1 MKKKLLF
8 VIDSLGIGGAEKS
21 LVTLLNCID
30 YNKFDVE
37 LQLFSR
43 GGAFEKYVPK
53 EVKFLEIPIYLKFC
67 SKHIFSQLFNFRM
80 TFSRLYYSMILR
92 LNKKTTH
99 PDKARLFWHATSNVF
114 FSNNTIYDVAIAY
127 SQGVPTFYV
136 IDKVSALKKIAWVNS
151 SLLIKGKTLNFNYR
165 YYNKFNH
172 IVAVSQSAKEILH
185 KNFSNIKYKILVISD
200 IIDTKF
206 INQLSQEKISD
217 ISISSELPIL
227 LTVARLNNRHKGYDI
242 ALEACK
248 ILHQRGVGF
257 TWYAV
262 GEGAYH
268 QEMNKFIKQ
277 YNLEDKFILLGAKV
291 NPYPYFR
298 ACDLYVQTS
307 RHEGFGLSI
316 AEARI
321 LNKPVVT
328 TEFDAVWNQMVQGK
342 NGIVVPIDAIAVA
355 DAIQDLI
362 ESPEKMKAISDFQKT
377 EKKGN
382 LEELEKFYKL
392 INS

>member
-37 LQLFSR
+37 LQLFSK

-53 EVKFLEIPIYLKFC
+53 EVKFLEIPSYLKYC
-67 SKHIFSQLFNFRM
+67 SKNLFSQRFNFRM
-80 TFSRLYYSMILR
+80 ILSRLYYSMILR

-99 PDKARLFWHATSNVF
+99 PDKARLFWQATSNVF
-114 FSNNTIYDVAIAY
+114 FNNNTIYDVAIAY

-136 IDKVSALKKIAWVNS
+136 IDKVTATKKIAWVNA
-151 SLLIKGKTLNFNYR
+151 SLLIKGKTLNFNNK
-165 YYNKFNH
+165 YYNKYNH
-172 IVAVSQSAKEILH
+172 IVAVSQSAKDVLIENLIVQKDQL
-185 KNFSNIKYKILVISD
+185 FIIKD
-200 IIDTKF
+200 IIDVNF
-206 INQLSQEKISD
+206 INKLSQEIVDD
-217 ISISSELPIL
+217 ITSSSKCPNI
-227 LTVARLNNRHKGYDI
+227 LTVARLNNCHKGYDI
-242 ALEACK
+242 ALDTCK
-248 ILHQRGVGF
+248 ILHQRGIDF
-257 TWYAV
+257 KWYAV
-262 GEGAYH
+262 GDGGFRD
-268 QEMNKFIKQ
+268 EMIK
-277 YNLEDKFILLGAKV
+277 YIEVNNLNDKFILLGAKV
-291 NPYPYFR
+291 NPYPYFK
-298 ACDLYVQTS
+298 ACDIYVQTS

-328 TEFDAVWNQMVQGK
+328 TEFDAVWNQMIQGK
-342 NGIVVPIDAIAVA
+342 NGIVVPIDATAVA

-362 ESPEKMKAISDFQKT
+362 DNPEKRKEISDYQQS

-382 LEELEKFYKL
+382 IEELEKFHQL
-392 INS
+392 IES